1 MLTDFPKGDAS
12 LIDEKAESEM
22 QAVIELIGKI
32 RNIRA
37 EMNIKPSDK
46 SAIHVAA
53 NQDLQKIFTENEAQ
67 ILKLG
72 RATELKIGETFD
84 VPKAS
89 ARGVLTGGAE
99 LAIPLEGLID
109 FDKERER
116 LENQLEKL
124 NTENERLAKQLSNQN
139 FVEKAPP
146 EKVKDLRD
154 RTAEIELSLKT
165 LNQTLEALK

>member
-1 MLTDFPKGDAS
+1 LA
-12 LIDEKAESEM
+12 
-22 QAVIELIGKI
+22 
-32 RNIRA
+32 RA
-37 EMNIKPSDK
+37 N
-46 SAIHVAA
+46 
-53 NQDLQKIFTENEAQ
+53 
-67 ILKLG
+67 
-72 RATELKIGETFD
+72 ELKISVTLD

-89 ARGVLTGGAE
+89 ARGVLSGGAE

-109 FDKERER
+109 FEKERER